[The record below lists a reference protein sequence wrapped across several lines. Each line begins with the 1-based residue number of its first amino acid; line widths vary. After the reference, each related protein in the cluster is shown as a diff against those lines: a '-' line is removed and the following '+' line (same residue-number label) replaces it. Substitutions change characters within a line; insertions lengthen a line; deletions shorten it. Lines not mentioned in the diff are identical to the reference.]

1 MKRAVRVVVLGLSF
15 ITFAAGADSAGC
27 GVSKGLYEGWLGTV
41 KPVSAR
47 KAGAGALVEDG
58 SAAIPAPER
67 QNAITREYRNFFHC
81 LSDTVE
87 HKDANAVL
95 ERCREVE
102 SDRVASLACRTAVYL
117 KSGRAD
123 GKEFLDALPAG
134 KKGAELIWDL
144 DAIAGGPQ
152 DGSASIFLPNGPAYK
167 LVDELFLLVLDD
179 KETAAAKYLGV
190 ATLATGDA
198 ARHVDEQ
205 LKLLLRE
212 SPSVVVKRWM
222 VFRQY
227 QPKLKKLWADM
238 TASMPAA
245 EMQKTRK
252 GLGAFCSKDNPDCPE
267 IVRLFGKLE

>member
-1 MKRAVRVVVLGLSF
+1 MMKRVVPIMILGLSF
-15 ITFAAGADSAGC
+15 MTFAAGADSAGC

-41 KPVSAR
+41 KPVSAH

-58 SAAIPAPER
+58 AAAVPAPER
-67 QNAITREYRNFFHC
+67 RNAITKEYRSFFHC
-81 LSDTVE
+81 LSDTA
-87 HKDANAVL
+87 DAKSVL

-102 SDRVASLACRTAVYL
+102 SDRMAFLACHTAAYL
-117 KSGRAD
+117 KSGRSNA
-123 GKEFLDALPAG
+123 KEFLEALPAG
-134 KKGAELIWDL
+134 RKGAELIWDL

-152 DGSASIFLPNGPAYK
+152 DDSASIFLPNGPAYK

-179 KETAAAKYLGV
+179 KDNAAAKYLGV
-190 ATLATGDA
+190 GVAATGDA

-205 LKLLLRE
+205 LKLLIRE

-227 QPKLKKLWADM
+227 QPKLKKLWAEM

-245 EMQKTRK
+245 EIQKTRK
-252 GLGAFCSKDNPDCPE
+252 GLGAFCSKDNADCPE